1 LLFPGKVGGEEGS
14 DGFAGFLLGGHLS
27 VSLVD
32 EAYIAKGPIAVN
44 SPLLYISVMTQDELI
59 AERERL
65 GLSRPKFGEW
75 LAAKMGKA
83 RPYTQSEIYHWETG
97 RRSVPAA
104 VEVVFLRERLK

>member
-1 LLFPGKVGGEEGS
+1 M
-14 DGFAGFLLGGHLS
+14 
-27 VSLVD
+27 
-32 EAYIAKGPIAVN
+32 
-44 SPLLYISVMTQDELI
+44 LYICIMTQDELI

-75 LAAKMGKA
+75 LAARMGKA
-83 RPYTQSEIYHWETG
+83 RAYTQSEVYHWETG